1 MKKTYINPEIVVVP
15 FAATQP
21 IAASITSIGGNSEL
35 LLGDDDIIPV
45 SADIKTLDFNNDIW
59 NNEW

>member
-1 MKKTYINPEIVVVP
+1 MIN
-15 FAATQP
+15 
-21 IAASITSIGGNSEL
+21 SICHKFPGYKNTTRIG
-35 LLGDDDIIPV
+35 DIPV

>member
-35 LLGDDDIIPV
+35 ELGDGNIPV
-45 SADIKTLDFNNDIW
+45 SADIKPLDFNNDIW